1 MANLALQSDFLHSI
15 KIFYRHT
22 TSINTLYVIIELLTY
37 IDTPK
42 CHRSPPFSGGGFIL
56 PLIRDIGAVQ
66 HYRRNKMNKDLALVN
81 ILSLH
86 QELMNATEMNELYCN
101 QNDLHMSELWLHQ
114 MDLIVEEMKT
124 LGGDK

>member
-1 MANLALQSDFLHSI
+1 
-15 KIFYRHT
+15 
-22 TSINTLYVIIELLTY
+22 
-37 IDTPK
+37 
-42 CHRSPPFSGGGFIL
+42 
-56 PLIRDIGAVQ
+56 
-66 HYRRNKMNKDLALVN
+66 MNKDLALVN